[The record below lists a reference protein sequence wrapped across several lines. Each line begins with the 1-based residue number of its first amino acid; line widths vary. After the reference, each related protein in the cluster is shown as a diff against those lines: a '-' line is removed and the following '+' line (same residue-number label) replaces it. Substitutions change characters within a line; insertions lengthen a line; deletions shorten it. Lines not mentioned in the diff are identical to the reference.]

1 MTGWT
6 YLEYNDEGHVTKV
19 TKPNGDIIE
28 LTYYATGKRAKKVL
42 KIGENTTTWKYH
54 WDGDIPVK
62 IEKVDGDPAYFT
74 FLQPGDILTMT
85 YQSNTYFYVTNIRGD
100 VTALID
106 VDGNQVASYKYDVWG
121 NPTITNPNN
130 IPNPFLYQGAY
141 ATFYDLEFLMYG
153 MGARHYN
160 PNTMRFTSR
169 DANHGTITNTM
180 SQNLYIYCYNNPIGY
195 KDPSGFDA
203 VCGGGSFRGRNN
215 DPFGSFYDGGPRA
228 DSSPQTQADAKAMAD
243 MWDWC
248 VKEGVYKNTQADYN
262 TFVKVWWQSKE
273 VARKMQKYQEKQND
287 TLDESIAFWSCWWND
302 KAGLGLNTD
311 GCIEL
316 ANFVKGITYIET
328 SYGNDYSAKSKT
340 DGLMQVEADTLHD
353 AIQTGYVDKSFNDI
367 IEKSYVDKNGVQ
379 HYRYK
384 KGKGLWIDQNNFN
397 ASLYAG
403 IGCFLKQVGGKII
416 GDVQN
421 LTDLTNLIKG
431 KLNPSGGNLSH
442 YSAALTAY
450 GGPNGF
456 VLHYF
461 GVSSEAELR
470 NKYPN
475 WETTNPYGNAVVD
488 IITTGSMYRYASDKK
503 AGKLEPVGKIP

>member
-1 MTGWT
+1 LTGWT
-6 YLEYNDEGHVTKV
+6 YLEYNDEGQVTKV

-215 DPFGSFYDGGPRA
+215 DPFSVGFNPNPIADGAGFVTRNQILEA
-228 DSSPQTQADAKAMAD
+228 WDFICENKITDSEGKQYTWDKFLKIWNQA
-243 MWDWC
+243 
-248 VKEGVYKNTQADYN
+248 E
-262 TFVKVWWQSKE
+262 E
-273 VARKMQKYQEKQND
+273 VARRMQKYTNQKD
-287 TLDESIAFWSCWWND
+287 DLDRSIAFWTCLWND

-328 SYGNDYSAKSKT
+328 GYGNYSDKGKT
-340 DGLMQVEADTLHD
+340 DGLMQVEAKTLND
-353 AIQTGYVDKSFNDI
+353 AIQTGYVDKSFSSLIYQHKNKKGELVWD
-367 IEKSYVDKNGVQ
+367 YVE
-379 HYRYK
+379 
-384 KGKGLWIDQNNFN
+384 GKGLWTDQSDFN

-403 IGCFLKQVGGKII
+403 IGCFLKQVGGKIM
-416 GDVQN
+416 GGVQN
-421 LTDLTNLIKG
+421 LTDLTKSIKG
-431 KLNPSGGNLSH
+431 KLNPSGGNLDY
-442 YSAALTAY
+442 YSKAMTAY
-450 GGPNGF
+450 GGYNGF
-456 VLHYF
+456 VIDYYDDGRSDEHW
-461 GVSSEAELR
+461 VTE
-470 NKYPN
+470 
-475 WETTNPYGNAVVD
+475 NPYGNAIVD
-488 IITTGSMYRYASDKK
+488 IVTKGYMYRKASYKEAK
-503 AGKLEPVGKIP
+503 RKEFP